1 MARKSRKTAAQEHIY
16 HVAVYI
22 RTALYIRL
30 SVEDN
35 KKRGNSI
42 DNQQL
47 VLNDYIADKPEFKI
61 YDTYI
66 DNSCLSFSIRNA
78 SLTKSNI
85 GTWRF
90 PAGVF
95 VVLILK

>member
-47 VLNDYIADKPEFKI
+47 VLNDYIADKPDSRSMILISTTAFPGPP
-61 YDTYI
+61 
-66 DNSCLSFSIRNA
+66 SGAPLFSRCFRILRRVT
-78 SLTKSNI
+78 LT
-85 GTWRF
+85 
-90 PAGVF
+90 A
-95 VVLILK
+95 